1 MKNLRVVSDYDS
13 KDMIAP
19 KETLPVTMEVAVS
32 ESTDEVAEVEDAEEA
47 VSEGAQEEASWEDV
61 MGAVY
66 KESGVEPSKPE
77 ESSESS
83 SEDEKEQIKPQED
96 KPSKK
101 TRMTTNKKKATN
113 FFTTANVKNRNRD
126 KKVGKKISK

>member
-1 MKNLRVVSDYDS
+1 MKNLRVVSDYDA
-13 KDMIAP
+13 KDMVAP
-19 KETLPVTMEVAVS
+19 KEAVTVVEGVTA
-32 ESTDEVAEVEDAEEA
+32 VEDVQGSEDDEENVLEA
-47 VSEGAQEEASWEDV
+47 VEEEASWEDV

-66 KESGVEPSKPE
+66 KESGVEPSKAE

-83 SEDEKEQIKPQED
+83 SEDEKEQVKPQED

-101 TRMTTNKKKATN
+101 NRMTTNKKKATN